1 MLSYKYVGFFVQVYF
16 LGIEENRRVAREHF
30 QSRMRIFTKTRVV
43 PHKDDDAPGDTI
55 TTLTSNNISEL
66 SLNFRSRRYD
76 SGTVGTRNSGIMT
89 SQDSQWQCGHLSG
102 GGCNLNIPEGEVS
115 EE

>member
-66 SLNFRSRRYD
+66 SLNLR
-76 SGTVGTRNSGIMT
+76 TMNSGIMT
-89 SQDSQWQCGHLSG
+89 FQD
-102 GGCNLNIPEGEVS
+102 GGCNLNIPDGRVS
-115 EE
+115 GK

>member
-1 MLSYKYVGFFVQVYF
+1 MHIIKVYF

-66 SLNFRSRRYD
+66 SLNLRSSIYD
-76 SGTVGTRNSGIMT
+76 SGTVGTMNSGIMT
-89 SQDSQWQCGHLSG
+89 FQDGQRQYGPISG
-102 GGCNLNIPEGEVS
+102 GGCNLNIPDGEVS